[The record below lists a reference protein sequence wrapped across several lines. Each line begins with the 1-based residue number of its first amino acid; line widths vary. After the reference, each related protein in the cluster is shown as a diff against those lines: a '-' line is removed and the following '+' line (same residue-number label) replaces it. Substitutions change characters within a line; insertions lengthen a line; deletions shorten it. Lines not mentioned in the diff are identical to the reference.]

1 MYPHFDS
8 TTWVTPFGLIF
19 LAAIF
24 TAWFFARRNAR
35 AISLD
40 PSHVDLLIP
49 ITIIAGVAGATVVAM
64 LLSVDEGIRVRLFSV
79 IGAGTIALLVYSR
92 IARLPFA
99 RLLDVFALPVLAA
112 LMVHRIG
119 CFLAGC
125 CWGDV
130 VSNGFVRGI
139 EYPPGSFAYEQHVDK
154 GLIDPGALSSLP
166 VHAVPLYE
174 AALLLALL
182 LVLSRVSWRRLAT
195 GTITILTV
203 SSYVLIRF
211 FLEYLRADSEAVLGN
226 LTVIQLQCI
235 VLMFGVLL
243 LSRERLLLLR
253 TRRPSR

>member
-8 TTWVTPFGLIF
+8 TTWVTPFGLVF

-49 ITIIAGVAGATVVAM
+49 ITIIAGVAGGTVVAM

-79 IGAGTIALLVYSR
+79 IGAGTIALFVYSR

-112 LMVHRIG
+112 LIVHRTG

-139 EYPPGSFAYEQHVDK
+139 EYPPGSFAYEQHVDN

-174 AALLLALL
+174 AGLL
-182 LVLSRVSWRRLAT
+182 LVVLLILSRLPWRRLAA

-203 SSYVLIRF
+203 CSYVLIRF
-211 FLEYLRADSEAVLGN
+211 FLEYLRADSEALLGN

-235 VLMFGVLL
+235 VLMFSAVLL
-243 LSRERLLLLR
+243 PLSR
-253 TRRPSR
+253 PAD

>member
-8 TTWVTPFGLIF
+8 TTWVTPFGLVF

-49 ITIIAGVAGATVVAM
+49 ITIIAGVTGGTAVAM
-64 LLSVDEGIRVRLFSV
+64 LLSMDEGIRVRLFSV
-79 IGAGTIALLVYSR
+79 IGAGTIAVFVYSR

-130 VSNGFVRGI
+130 VANGIAKGVQ
-139 EYPPGSFAYEQHVDK
+139 YPPGSLAYEQHLAM
-154 GLIDPGALSSLP
+154 GLIEPGALASLP
-166 VHAVPLYE
+166 VHPVQLYE
-174 AALLLALL
+174 AGLL
-182 LVLSRVSWRRLAT
+182 LVLLLLLTRLPWQRLRA
-195 GTITILTV
+195 GTVTLLAV
-203 SSYVLIRF
+203 CSYAFIRF
-211 FLEYLRADSEAVLGN
+211 FLEFLRADSAIVLGN
-226 LTVIQLQCI
+226 LTVTQLQCI
-235 VLMFGVLL
+235 VLMLGVVLL
-243 LSRERLLLLR
+243 PLSRK
-253 TRRPSR
+253 SVVS